1 MISNIIK
8 FLVKNQE
15 CILHSK
21 EIFKK
26 LTNCIRK
33 EMFFCQF
40 SLECWHGV
48 TIANN
53 ISSKLKSQKKPLV
66 GQPGTLWDA
75 NCTTTNKRN
84 IKRIMCFQKL
94 TTLLNFLLK
103 FSVHALAAII
113 QSLWSSAGF
122 YEERENKNIFQVL
135 QFFPSYLHAHTW
147 LVTKSFIHD
156 QLLLSVWKA

>member
-1 MISNIIK
+1 MYSLFQRDIYEIVSERRCSFIN
-8 FLVKNQE
+8 FLKNADMGSQ
-15 CILHSK
+15 LQTT
-21 EIFKK
+21 FP
-26 LTNCIRK
+26 
-33 EMFFCQF
+33 Q
-40 SLECWHGV
+40 SLRSEK
-48 TIANN
+48 T
-53 ISSKLKSQKKPLV
+53 LV

-75 NCTTTNKRN
+75 NCSTTNKRN

-103 FSVHALAAII
+103 FAVHALAAII

-156 QLLLSVWKA
+156 QLLLSVWKASDFGETRSWKV